1 MRKNRKIPKNLSV
14 VAANTMRFGA
24 ILVFGFVMVI
34 LNLLASSTCK
44 HLMKTKGEMEME
56 LARLDDAHMQ
66 ESTRWD
72 EMKTPDRIETALLKH
87 GLSMKLPR
95 PDQNVR
101 MRSDGTPYP
110 GQLSLTRVSRRVSG
124 TSAAL
129 SKKPAVP
136 GARRRLR

>member
-14 VAANTMRFGA
+14 VATNTMRFGA

-44 HLMKTKGEMEME
+44 HLMKTKGEMEKE
-56 LARLDDAHMQ
+56 LARLDDARRQ

-72 EMKTPDRIETALLKH
+72 EMKTPDRIETALLRH

-110 GQLSLTRVSRRVSG
+110 GQLSLARNRRSVGG

-129 SKKPAVP
+129 SKTAAP
-136 GARRRLR
+136 GVRRRLR

>member
-44 HLMKTKGEMEME
+44 HLMATKGKMEKE
-56 LARLDDAHMQ
+56 LARLEDARMQ
-66 ESTRWD
+66 ESTRWE
-72 EMKTPDRIETALLKH
+72 EMKTPDRIEIALLKH

-101 MRSDGTPYP
+101 MRADGTPYP
-110 GQLSLTRVSRRVSG
+110 GQLSLARGRRRVGSA
-124 TSAAL
+124 SAAL
-129 SKKPAVP
+129 SKPAAP

>member
-56 LARLDDAHMQ
+56 LARLEDARMQ
-66 ESTRWD
+66 ESTRWE

-110 GQLSLTRVSRRVSG
+110 GQLSLSRGRRRVGG

-129 SKKPAVP
+129 SKPAVP